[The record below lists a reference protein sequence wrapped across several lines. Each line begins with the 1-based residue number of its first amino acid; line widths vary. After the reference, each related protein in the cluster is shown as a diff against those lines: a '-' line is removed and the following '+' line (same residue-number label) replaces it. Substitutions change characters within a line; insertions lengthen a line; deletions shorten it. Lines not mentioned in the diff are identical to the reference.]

1 MWPTVQR
8 VFAILYGKNVSK
20 KRHKEKDAFDY
31 TFVFFVFFVFLA
43 GKCIIKKEIQL

>member
-8 VFAILYGKNVSK
+8 VFAILYGKNVSR

-31 TFVFFVFFVFLA
+31 TFVFFVLLA